1 MMPTLFCFHEGVP
14 FIAAFLVTGLALL
27 FAPNR
32 LYQRPKAGEPP
43 LVAGFLP
50 WLGVGL
56 DMRNMEIFLKR
67 NFAKHGLT
75 FTAYAAGKRLVF
87 TKDIVIV
94 QHIVKS
100 SGFAETP
107 LVVCS
112 FLYFCY
118 RMIQI

>member
-1 MMPTLFCFHEGVP
+1 MMPLFNLPES
-14 FIAAFLVTGLALL
+14 IAFAFFVAVGLALL

-32 LYQRPKAGEPP
+32 LYQRPKTGEPP

-56 DMRNMEIFLKR
+56 ELRDMEAFLKR
-67 NFAKHGLT
+67 NFAKHGFT

-94 QHIVKS
+94 QHMLKS
-100 SGFAETP
+100 SAFSEFP
-107 LVVCS
+107 VVVRS
-112 FLYFCY
+112 FS
-118 RMIQI
+118 